1 MISKCF
7 SVSAFFFFLVC
18 FLKHRDSWWGQVS
31 QHFLGCLT
39 SLHTLLQ
46 SGSKSPTAW
55 LLHPDIW
62 CHYFSSLIIGFDRII
77 LQSRISIWQCP
88 FLMTL
93 YLSLNFMTFFSDHAA
108 RKYLLFIPY
117 LSLLC
122 ACMLSCFSCIQHF
135 VTLSC
140 SLPGSSD
147 HGILQARIWEWVAM
161 LFSRGTLPNPGIKPM
176 SLVSPALTGGFF
188 TDSASWEAHWFS
200 VRGQFHYPGDT
211 SPYLEIALTIR
222 IWSGEYCFWYLVYRR
237 QATDAV
243 QHPTVHWKVSPIK
256 NYLIPNFSSAK
267 VETPCSVAQNP
278 HAVLN
283 KVNVRTL

>member
-1 MISKCF
+1 MISKCL
-7 SVSAFFFFLVC
+7 SVSTFFFFFWFV
-18 FLKHRDSWWGQVS
+18 SWSTGWGQVS

-39 SLHTLLQ
+39 SLHTLFQ
-46 SGSKSPTAW
+46 SGSKSPAAW
-55 LLHPDIW
+55 LLHLDIW

-77 LQSRISIWQCP
+77 LQSGISIWQCP

-147 HGILQARIWEWVAM
+147 HGILQAKIWEWVAM
-161 LFSRGTLPNPGIKPM
+161 LSSRGHSSHPRDQTH
-176 SLVSPALTGGFF
+176 VS
-188 TDSASWEAHWFS
+188 
-200 VRGQFHYPGDT
+200 
-211 SPYLEIALTIR
+211 
-222 IWSGEYCFWYLVYRR
+222 C
-237 QATDAV
+237 
-243 QHPTVHWKVSPIK
+243 VSCVDRWLL
-256 NYLIPNFSSAK
+256 YW
-267 VETPCSVAQNP
+267 
-278 HAVLN
+278 
-283 KVNVRTL
+283 